1 MEIES
6 NPRKKA
12 RLGQTSINEIRS
24 KLYFLDIR
32 TRKHPNVPQYTPEAP
47 PAYRDYKL
55 LRDYQLESLNWLISS
70 WYHNRNVILAD
81 EMGLGNT
88 VNRLPSASLV
98 NRNLSWTFPSYC
110 SSLYFGALEANCR
123 GMDQLELCA
132 LLRS

>member
-81 EMGLGNT
+81 EMGLGKT
-88 VNRLPSASLV
+88 IQSIAFLQHLWSIETCRGPFLV
-98 NRNLSWTFPSYC
+98 
-110 SSLYFGALEANCR
+110 LYFGALEANCR